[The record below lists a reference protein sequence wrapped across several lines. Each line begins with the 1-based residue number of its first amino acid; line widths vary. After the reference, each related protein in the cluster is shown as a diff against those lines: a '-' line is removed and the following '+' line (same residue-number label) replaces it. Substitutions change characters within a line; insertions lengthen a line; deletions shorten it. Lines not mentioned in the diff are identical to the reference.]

1 MFEVSEWR
9 PEGKYLPL
17 PPRDKGDGVGVELIP
32 FGFPHEEILSH
43 STGGIRFPF
52 LISPAS
58 AATTTAAE
66 VPFVH
71 RPGFVDSEITSA
83 DFFAIELRDCF
94 LGSSVVCH
102 LHKAETFRASGI
114 AIGDDLNRF
123 NLAAL
128 AEHVTKVSF
137 RGLNREISN
146 VDFFAIEAVYAD
158 LTFEL
163 VRMFLGGLTTFA
175 LRGVGDALSCGCVSE
190 LMLA

>member
-1 MFEVSEWR
+1 
-9 PEGKYLPL
+9 L
-17 PPRDKGDGVGVELIP
+17 
-32 FGFPHEEILSH
+32 
-43 STGGIRFPF
+43 
-52 LISPAS
+52 
-58 AATTTAAE
+58 
-66 VPFVH
+66 
-71 RPGFVDSEITSA
+71 
-83 DFFAIELRDCF
+83 
-94 LGSSVVCH
+94 LGRSVVCQ
-102 LHKAETFRASGI
+102 LHQAETFRASGI
-114 AIGDDLNRF
+114 AIGDYLNRF